1 MASDHSGL
9 TLAQKLGDKSA
20 SIGSSGEDYART
32 ELALRRDLAQILAK
46 VNLPCDPALDILLEV
61 YSGMQL
67 KRKRTPSDVAI
78 GAGIALSSATRWI
91 KTMEQKNLIE
101 RFADPND
108 GRRVY
113 LSLTQ
118 EALRI
123 VEQVISLI
131 SHARNARVK
140 DPNDQV
146 LFFRS

>member
-1 MASDHSGL
+1 MASDHFGL
-9 TLAQKLGDKSA
+9 TLAPKQDDRSPY
-20 SIGSSGEDYART
+20 SGSSGEDYART
-32 ELALRRDLAQILAK
+32 ELALRRDLAQVLAK

-67 KRKRTPSDVAI
+67 QRKRTPSDVAI

-113 LSLTQ
+113 LALTQ

-123 VEQVISLI
+123 VEQVITLI
-131 SHARNARVK
+131 SRARSARVK
-140 DPNDQV
+140 DPDDQV

>member
-1 MASDHSGL
+1 MASDHFGL
-9 TLAQKLGDKSA
+9 TLAPKQDDRSA
-20 SIGSSGEDYART
+20 YSGSSGEDYART
-32 ELALRRDLAQILAK
+32 ELALRRDLAQVLAK

-67 KRKRTPSDVAI
+67 QRKRTPSDVAI

-113 LSLTQ
+113 LALTQ

-123 VEQVISLI
+123 VEQVITLI
-131 SHARNARVK
+131 SRARSARVK
-140 DPNDQV
+140 DPDDQV